1 MTKKLLVG
9 LMVLGFTSAVFAADP
24 FAGNWKLNAA
34 QSKFVAGMEIKE
46 SNVVIAEQAAN
57 LSVTAK
63 GINAAGPTAV
73 KYSFPMKGGAVV
85 YTEGAP
91 ASGATTMLTR
101 VDAHTIQ
108 STSALSGKEVG
119 TTHTVLSADGKTLTR
134 VVKGLDAQGKAYTNT
149 EVYTR
154 Q

>member
-9 LMVLGFTSAVFAADP
+9 LMVLGFTGAVSAADQ
-24 FAGNWKLNAA
+24 FAGTWKLNAA
-34 QSKFVAGMEIKE
+34 QSKFAAGMEIKE
-46 SNVVIAEQAAN
+46 NTVVVVEQAAN

-63 GINAAGPTAV
+63 GINAADPFSV
-73 KYSFPMKGGAVV
+73 KYTFPVKGGAVT

-91 ASGATTMLTR
+91 ASGATAVTKR
-101 VDAHTIQ
+101 VDANTID
-108 STSALSGKEVG
+108 STSTLNGKEVG
-119 TTHTVLSADGKTLTR
+119 TTHAVLSADGKTLTR
-134 VVKGLDAQGKAYTNT
+134 VVKGVDAQGKAYTNT